1 MGASAA
7 VAMNLWYT
15 WYTTKPLSANTNI
28 YIGMGV
34 RTWLGKS
41 SRGPERGLIR
51 ASDCW
56 LYLSK
61 PVGAAAACL
70 ENLLLT
76 SRSSVVQLC
85 GAMLLGTSSTAKRR
99 SVRGERPCSMHQ
111 RKARR
116 EREEISRLHLGLG
129 HSHTPKVCSRS
140 PSVL

>member
-7 VAMNLWYT
+7 VAMNRGYN

-28 YIGMGV
+28 CIGMGV
-34 RTWLGKS
+34 QTGPGKS
-41 SRGPERGLIR
+41 SRGPERGLMR

-76 SRSSVVQLC
+76 SRLSVVQLC
-85 GAMLLGTSSTAKRR
+85 GAMLLGTSSAAKRW
-99 SVRGERPCSMHQ
+99 SVRGERPCPMHQ
-111 RKARR
+111 REARR
-116 EREEISRLHLGLG
+116 EREEISRLHMG

-140 PSVL
+140 PCFL